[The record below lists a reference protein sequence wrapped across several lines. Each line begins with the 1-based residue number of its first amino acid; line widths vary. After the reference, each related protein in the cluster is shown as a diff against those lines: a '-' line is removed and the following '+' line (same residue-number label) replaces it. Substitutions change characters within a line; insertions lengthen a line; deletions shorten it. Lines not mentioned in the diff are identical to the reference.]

1 MNPNRI
7 SRLAAWAITLGA
19 GVAGASAQEGPRLPR
34 ITESPT
40 APVFWMYA
48 IAVLLLGA
56 VVFAASLKSKRGHQ
70 D

>member
-1 MNPNRI
+1 MNPTRI

-19 GVAGASAQEGPRLPR
+19 GTTGVLAGPRLPR
-34 ITESPT
+34 ITDSPT

-48 IAVLLLGA
+48 LAVLLLGA